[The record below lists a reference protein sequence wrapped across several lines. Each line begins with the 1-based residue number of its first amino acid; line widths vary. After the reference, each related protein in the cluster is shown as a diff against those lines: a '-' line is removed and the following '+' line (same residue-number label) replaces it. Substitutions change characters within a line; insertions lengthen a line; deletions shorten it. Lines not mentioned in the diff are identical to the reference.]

1 MMPPA
6 PPRRPRRPKPATIR
20 RRHLVELL
28 LLLPLIALP
37 AGCSVLGLAANAM
50 PQAPVPARYNGL
62 AGHSVAVLVWVP
74 RGLAVDYPA
83 LRLDLV
89 TGVQARLQRAQKAGK
104 GELKNATFP
113 HAPAS
118 LVRFQED
125 HPELERSP
133 IVNVAPRLKVQ
144 RLIYVEVENFQTR
157 SEQAVELYRGSATI
171 SLRVVAVDGGAAKVV
186 YEEAGGSVTFPP
198 SAPAEGLPDAS
209 DAKIY
214 RGTTGLLAQ
223 VIAERFY
230 AHPAGK

>member
-1 MMPPA
+1 MTPPA
-6 PPRRPRRPKPATIR
+6 PPRRPRRPLPATVR
-20 RRHLVELL
+20 RRHFVELL
-28 LLLPLIALP
+28 LLLPLVALP
-37 AGCSVLGLAANAM
+37 SGCSVLGLAANAM
-50 PQAPVPARYNGL
+50 PEAPIPARYNGL

-74 RGLAVDYPA
+74 RGLEVDYPA

-89 TGVQARLQRAQKAGK
+89 TGIQSRLQRAHKAGK
-104 GELKNATFP
+104 DELKNATFP

-133 IVNVAPRLKVQ
+133 IASVAPRLKVD

-157 SEQAVELYRGSATI
+157 SEQAVELYRGSATA
-171 SLRVVAVDGGAAKVV
+171 SLRVVAVDGAAAKVV
-186 YEEAGGSVTFPP
+186 YEEGGGKVTFPK
-198 SAPAEGLPDAS
+198 SAPAEGIPDAG

-214 RGTTGLLAQ
+214 RGTTETLAQ

-230 AHPAGK
+230 SRPAED

>member
-1 MMPPA
+1 MTPPA
-6 PPRRPRRPKPATIR
+6 PPRRPRRPQPPTIR
-20 RRHLVELL
+20 RRHFLHLL
-28 LLLPLIALP
+28 LLLPLLSLP

-50 PQAPVPARYNGL
+50 PGAPIPARYNGL

-74 RGLAVDYPA
+74 RGLEVDYPA

-89 TGVQARLQRAQKAGK
+89 TGIQSRLQRAQKAGK
-104 GELKNATFP
+104 GELKNTTFP

-118 LVRFQED
+118 LVRFQQD

-133 IVNVAPRLKVQ
+133 IVSVAPRLKVD

-157 SEQAVELYRGSATI
+157 SEQAVELYRGSAAV
-171 SLRVVAVDGGAAKVV
+171 SLRVVAVEGGAAKVV
-186 YEEAGGSVTFPP
+186 YEEAGGSVTFPK
-198 SAPAEGLPDAS
+198 SAPAEGLPDAG

-214 RGTTGLLAQ
+214 RGTTETLAQ
-223 VIAERFY
+223 AIAERFY